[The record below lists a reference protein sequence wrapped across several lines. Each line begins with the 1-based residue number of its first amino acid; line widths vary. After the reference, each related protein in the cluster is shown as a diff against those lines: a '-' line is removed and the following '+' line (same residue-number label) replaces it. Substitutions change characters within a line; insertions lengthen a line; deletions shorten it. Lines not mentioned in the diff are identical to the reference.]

1 MDDDRKRS
9 AIVGVGAVALAVTAI
24 VAISNDGGA
33 DNRAVCV
40 DRSTD
45 TRVSD
50 ERCDDDSSIE
60 GGSSDSGGGSS
71 GGGGYGWYYI
81 PSGRTAPGVGE
92 KTSGQGSYTPPP
104 SSVKRGGVAYD
115 GGEVT
120 RGGFFSGKSSFG
132 G

>member
-1 MDDDRKRS
+1 MGAATCTRIAAYACRS
-9 AIVGVGAVALAVTAI
+9 TCAGHATNPAGTR
-24 VAISNDGGA
+24 ISA
-33 DNRAVCV
+33 CACRARCT
-40 DRSTD
+40 TD

-81 PSGRTAPGVGE
+81 PAGRTAPGVGE

>member
-1 MDDDRKRS
+1 VDDDRKRS

-33 DNRAVCV
+33 DNRGVCV

-50 ERCDDDSSIE
+50 ERCDDDAST
-60 GGSSDSGGGSS
+60 GGGTSGGGGSS

-92 KTSGQGSYTPPP
+92 KVSGQGSYTPPP

>member
-33 DNRAVCV
+33 DNRGVCV

-50 ERCDDDSSIE
+50 ERCDDDSSVT
-60 GGSSDSGGGSS
+60 GGSS
-71 GGGGYGWYYI
+71 GGYGWYYI

-92 KTSGQGSYTPPP
+92 KVSGQGSYTPPA